1 MIKSLIVA
9 FAKSALANEFVVCER
24 ITKDFLAYYNMQ
36 YGLEC
41 MQGYSVKMIRDR
53 FYRYMAT
60 GYIER

>member
-9 FAKSALANEFVVCER
+9 FAKGALANELVVFETT
-24 ITKDFLAYYNMQ
+24 TKDFLAYYNMR

-41 MQGYSVKMIRDR
+41 MQGYSIKMISDR